1 MSVFNE
7 TLRRM
12 GGTVSPA
19 LGGGGA
25 SVAPYVPGP
34 MGGITGAQ
42 TGIGAGSS
50 AMSPMNAAM
59 SPLTAALLGT
69 GVEALLPYGIDLLAN
84 AYDGLTGQGTQDGQR
99 LAEREKLFAGLQGQL
114 DAANQEAIRRARAV
128 AGQAVGAQ
136 LAASGAA
143 GLSSFNPILAA
154 QARQGEAQMA
164 GRISN
169 LERQAIQ
176 SRADYETG
184 RAQAIDQAL
193 NSLTGSAV
201 RRRNARQAYE
211 AAGLS

>member
-12 GGTVSPA
+12 GGTVSPQ
-19 LGGGGA
+19 LGGGGSSA
-25 SVAPYVPGP
+25 APYVPGP

-59 SPLTAALLGT
+59 SPMMAAVLGT
-69 GVEALLPYGIDLLAN
+69 GVEALLPYGIDFIAN
-84 AYDGLTGQGTQDGQR
+84 AYDGLTGQGTQDGRR

-114 DAANQEAIRRARAV
+114 DAANQEAIRRARAT
-128 AGQAVGAQ
+128 AGQAIGGQ
-136 LAASGAA
+136 LAVSGAA

-169 LERQAIQ
+169 LERQGIQ

>member
-1 MSVFNE
+1 MANGMF
-7 TLRRM
+7 
-12 GGTVSPA
+12 
-19 LGGGGA
+19 LGMPG
-25 SVAPYVPGP
+25 SAPYVPGP
-34 MGGITGAQ
+34 AAGAVGNPITGAQ

-59 SPLTAALLGT
+59 SPMMAAVLGT
-69 GVEALLPYGIDLLAN
+69 GVEALLPYGIDFLAN
-84 AYDGLTGQGTQDGQR
+84 AYDGLSGQGKQDGRR

-114 DAANQEAIRRARAV
+114 DAANQEAIRRARAT
-128 AGQAVGAQ
+128 AGQAIGGQ
-136 LAASGAA
+136 LAVSGAA

-201 RRRNARQAYE
+201 RRRNARRAYE